1 MPLRRH
7 PGTRAAPRG
16 ASQPNGDALKVQTP
30 EFLTQLIR
38 SAMGSRP
45 DVSLAPQ
52 PAGPGEPAGAT
63 SGDDPEAEHWGG
75 PQSGGSAASALDP
88 GIVSVLAE
96 KVLLAWLR
104 NRYQLLFPFALNLR
118 SLDRSQAEL
127 LVHAMIAAAQAD
139 GSFDRREQE
148 RIEGTLSLVNASESE
163 RRFLDEAMGNPK
175 PLNEILGTVH
185 DMQTGAL
192 VYAASLMALDERKTV
207 NRYYLKYLAARLQL
221 SEELTG
227 SLEQRYR
234 SST

>member
-1 MPLRRH
+1 M
-7 PGTRAAPRG
+7 
-16 ASQPNGDALKVQTP
+16 KVQTP

-38 SAMGSRP
+38 SAMGSREGI
-45 DVSLAPQ
+45 DLAAL
-52 PAGPGEPAGAT
+52 PA
-63 SGDDPEAEHWGG
+63 DPEA
-75 PQSGGSAASALDP
+75 PARDASAVSGEEERREDPDRAAPAASELDS
-88 GIVSVLAE
+88 GIVGVLAE

-104 NRYQLLFPFALNLR
+104 NRYQLLFPFTLNLR
-118 SLDRSQAEL
+118 SLDRDQAEL

-163 RRFLDEAMGNPK
+163 RSFLDGALRNPK

-185 DMQTGAL
+185 DVQTGAL

>member
-1 MPLRRH
+1 M
-7 PGTRAAPRG
+7 
-16 ASQPNGDALKVQTP
+16 KVQTP

-38 SAMGSRP
+38 SAMGNREGI
-45 DVSLAPQ
+45 DLAAP
-52 PAGPGEPAGAT
+52 PADPAEPAGDAPMA
-63 SGDDPEAEHWGG
+63 GEERPGGPEA
-75 PQSGGSAASALDP
+75 AAPAAFELDP
-88 GIVSVLAE
+88 GIACVLAE

-118 SLDRSQAEL
+118 SLDRAQSEL

-163 RRFLDEAMGNPK
+163 RRFLDEAMGSPK
-175 PLNEILGTVH
+175 PLNDILGTVH

-234 SST
+234 SSS